1 MHLLYIFATAAF
13 KEAITIPCREMAYRF
28 FYTDCYRWLCKYWSV
43 MDVRFDWMLD
53 SRVKDL
59 W

>member
-28 FYTDCYRWLCKYWSV
+28 FYTDCYRWLCKY
-43 MDVRFDWMLD
+43 
-53 SRVKDL
+53 
-59 W
+59 